1 MKKNTII
8 GIGLLIAGITSIGL
22 SIICDKSSKKKTLII
37 DEKDDTYNE
46 IMQRSDKEKHIWNM
60 FTKVSSAVKRNDT
73 ATATALLNTIEVINN
88 GESEVI
94 NENIQTY
101 RIMLDD
107 NTTT

>member
-37 DEKDDTYNE
+37 EKDDNYDDAYDD

-60 FTKVSSAVKRNDT
+60 FTKVSSAIKRNDT
-73 ATATALLNTIEVINN
+73 ATATALLNTI
-88 GESEVI
+88 
-94 NENIQTY
+94 
-101 RIMLDD
+101 
-107 NTTT
+107 